1 MELWSIALFHVNL
14 YSPLEIFIFNLSE
27 TFDLL
32 YDMFNGISHV
42 IYTVETSTSKL
53 LQKSWFLPACRIV
66 LFRCFSWDNSNLL
79 AISLIFVTIGEK

>member
-1 MELWSIALFHVNL
+1 MELWSIAHFHVNL

-32 YDMFNGISHV
+32 YDMFNDISHV

-53 LQKSWFLPACRIV
+53 LQKS
-66 LFRCFSWDNSNLL
+66 
-79 AISLIFVTIGEK
+79 